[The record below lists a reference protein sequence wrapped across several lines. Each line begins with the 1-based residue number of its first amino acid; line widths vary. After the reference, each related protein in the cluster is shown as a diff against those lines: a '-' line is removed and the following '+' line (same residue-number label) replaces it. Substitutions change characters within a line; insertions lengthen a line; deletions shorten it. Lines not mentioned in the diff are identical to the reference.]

1 MIINGDVIWGA
12 LTVALPFLPMTI
24 SMLWL
29 AFSNFA
35 DKLLA
40 DLIGHGKVYWCRRL
54 LLLIFLLPAAALA
67 TPIYMG
73 FVLFAALAKLYNP
86 LMDDGHEVKTFSALF
101 RMAEVVG
108 ESYPQALLGEYY
120 SRGGQNPHKNPKI
133 GISKMQPKIL
143 VMLVLGIPKHLEL
156 GLKLQN

>member
-1 MIINGDVIWGA
+1 MTDWVNGSNLIINGDVIWGA
-12 LTVALPFLPMTI
+12 LTVALPFLPMTV
-24 SMLWL
+24 SMLFL
-29 AFSNFA
+29 AFSKQIG
-35 DKLLA
+35 KLVP
-40 DLIGHGKVYWCRRL
+40 DLIGKVYWCRVL

-133 GISKMQPKIL
+133 GIFLDVTKNCGYASP
-143 VMLVLGIPKHLEL
+143 GNP
-156 GLKLQN
+156 